1 MYKKIIIA
9 TDLSEASYELI
20 DCLAGLKAFGAEDV
34 LLLRCLTLQEAA
46 SIALSYSTSDLEEDL
61 EKQKQIIEAQGFNVE
76 TRVITGLAKNEINKI
91 AIKEDFSLIVV
102 GAQKHTLVSE
112 TFFGGLAYDVI
123 QHTVKPVL
131 LTRLEEKLEGKEVY
145 VSSVPCS
152 TSNHILFPTDFSENA
167 ENAYRYLETM
177 VINGVKKI
185 TLVHIEDK
193 KNEIDKKNIEK
204 LEVMKKSLL
213 EKSNA
218 EIDTLVLVGK
228 PSIEIL
234 RLVKD
239 LNIQLVVM
247 GSQGLGFVKELF
259 IGSVSNVIARNS
271 ESSVLLVPSGGRK

>member
-20 DCLAGLKAFGAEDV
+20 SCLAGLKAFGAEEV
-34 LLLRCLTLQEAA
+34 LLLRCLTLQETA

-61 EKQKQIIEAQGFNVE
+61 EKQKKIIEAQGFSVE
-76 TRVITGLAKNEINKI
+76 TRIVTGLAKNEINKI

-102 GAQKHTLVSE
+102 GAQKHSLVSE

-131 LTRLEEKLEGKEVY
+131 LTRLEEKPEGEEACL
-145 VSSVPCS
+145 SSVPCS

-167 ENAYRYLETM
+167 DNAFKYLETM

-193 KNEIDKKNIEK
+193 KNEIDKRDLEK
-204 LEVMKKSLL
+204 LEIMKKSLL
-213 EKSNA
+213 EKNTA
-218 EIDTLVLVGK
+218 EIDTLILIGK
-228 PSIEIL
+228 PAIEML
-234 RLVKD
+234 KLVKN

-259 IGSVSNVIARNS
+259 IGSVSNVVARNS
-271 ESSVLLVPSGGRK
+271 ESSVLLVPSKKR